1 MSAPREN
8 VNRPLDWS
16 ARSRRDLPA
25 FGAILCRS
33 CACCTSCGVISI
45 ERINRASPQWHLD
58 FSAFI
63 GVYRR
68 PFLGLRALG
77 ADLVRAT
84 HRSAE
89 GTSSTMGSVGAAAAL
104 ARLDEKGMR
113 HALSYAAQ
121 QVSGIWSWVR
131 DAEHVEK
138 AFDSRA
144 TPRARRKIRWTRRA

>member
-25 FGAILCRS
+25 FGAILYRS

-45 ERINRASPQWHLD
+45 ERLK
-58 FSAFI
+58 
-63 GVYRR
+63 
-68 PFLGLRALG
+68 ALG

-144 TPRARRKIRWTRRA
+144 TPRARRKIHWTRRA